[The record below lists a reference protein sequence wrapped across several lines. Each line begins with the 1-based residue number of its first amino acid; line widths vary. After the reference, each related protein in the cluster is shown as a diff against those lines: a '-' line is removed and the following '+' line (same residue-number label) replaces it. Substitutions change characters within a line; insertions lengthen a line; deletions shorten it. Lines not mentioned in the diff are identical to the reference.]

1 VLDLAATGA
10 YRLTFLSYFQRA
22 VAVDNTRVSSKGQM
36 IIPKRVREA
45 LGLKK
50 GTELAVELLPG
61 GGFAARPKAIDL
73 VAQVRSIAGM
83 LKHRGKRMSGM
94 SERAAIMAAVL
105 AEDER
110 TKRKARRRP

>member
-1 VLDLAATGA
+1 MEH
-10 YRLTFLSYFQRA
+10 
-22 VAVDNTRVSSKGQM
+22 TRVSSKGQM

-50 GTELAVELLPG
+50 GTELAVELLPE
-61 GGFAARPKAIDL
+61 GGFAARPKASDL

-83 LKHRGKRMSGM
+83 LSHRGRRMSAAR
-94 SERAAIMAAVL
+94 ERAAILAAVL

-110 TKRKARRRP
+110 TKRKTRRRP

>member
-1 VLDLAATGA
+1 ME
-10 YRLTFLSYFQRA
+10 S
-22 VAVDNTRVSSKGQM
+22 TRVSSKGQM

-61 GGFAARPKAIDL
+61 EGFVARAAEPGRA
-73 VAQVRSIAGM
+73 AQVRGLAGM
-83 LKHRGKRMSGM
+83 LAHRGKRMSRAR
-94 SERAAIMAAVL
+94 ERAAVMAAVL

-110 TKRKARRRP
+110 TKRRARRRP

>member
-1 VLDLAATGA
+1 VE
-10 YRLTFLSYFQRA
+10 
-22 VAVDNTRVSSKGQM
+22 NTRVSSKGQM

-50 GTELAVELLPG
+50 GTELAVELLPE
-61 GGFAARPKAIDL
+61 GGFAARPKATDL
-73 VAQVRSIAGM
+73 VAQVGSVAGM
-83 LKHRGKRMSGM
+83 LAHRGKRMSRTR
-94 SERAAIMAAVL
+94 ERAAIMAAVL

>member
-1 VLDLAATGA
+1 MEH
-10 YRLTFLSYFQRA
+10 
-22 VAVDNTRVSSKGQM
+22 TRVSSKGQM

-50 GTELAVELLPG
+50 GTELAVELLPE
-61 GGFAARPKAIDL
+61 GGFAARPKATDL
-73 VAQVRSIAGM
+73 VAQVRSVAGM
-83 LKHRGKRMSGM
+83 LAHRGTRMSATR
-94 SERAAIMAAVL
+94 EKAAIMAAVL

>member
-1 VLDLAATGA
+1 ME
-10 YRLTFLSYFQRA
+10 
-22 VAVDNTRVSSKGQM
+22 NTRVSSKGQM

-50 GTELAVELLPG
+50 GTELAVELLAG
-61 GGFAARPKAIDL
+61 GGFAARPKATDR

-83 LKHRGKRMSGM
+83 LAHRGRRMPPTR
-94 SERAAIMAAVL
+94 ERAAIMAAVL

>member
-1 VLDLAATGA
+1 M
-10 YRLTFLSYFQRA
+10 
-22 VAVDNTRVSSKGQM
+22 DNTRVSSKGQM

-50 GTELAVELLPG
+50 GTELAVELLPE
-61 GGFAARPKAIDL
+61 GGFAARPTATDL
-73 VAQVRSIAGM
+73 VARVRSIAGM
-83 LKHRGKRMSGM
+83 LAHRGRPMSAAR
-94 SERAAIMAAVL
+94 EKAAIQAAVL

>member
-1 VLDLAATGA
+1 ME
-10 YRLTFLSYFQRA
+10 
-22 VAVDNTRVSSKGQM
+22 NTRVSSKGQM

-50 GTELAVELLPG
+50 GTELAVELLPE
-61 GGFAARPKAIDL
+61 GGFAARPKATDR
-73 VAQVRSIAGM
+73 VAQVRNIAGM
-83 LKHRGKRMSGM
+83 LAHRGKRVSAAR
-94 SERAAIMAAVL
+94 EKAAIMAAVL

>member
-1 VLDLAATGA
+1 ME
-10 YRLTFLSYFQRA
+10 
-22 VAVDNTRVSSKGQM
+22 NTRVSSKGQM

-50 GTELAVELLPG
+50 GTELAVELLPE
-61 GGFAARPKAIDL
+61 GGFAARPKATDL
-73 VAQVRSIAGM
+73 ARVRSVAGM
-83 LKHRGKRMSGM
+83 LAHRGKRMSRTR
-94 SERAAIMAAVL
+94 ERAAIMAAVL

>member
-1 VLDLAATGA
+1 ME
-10 YRLTFLSYFQRA
+10 
-22 VAVDNTRVSSKGQM
+22 NTRVSSKGQM

-50 GTELAVELLPG
+50 GTELAVELLPE
-61 GGFAARPKAIDL
+61 GGFAARPKATDR
-73 VAQVRSIAGM
+73 VAQVRSVAGM
-83 LKHRGKRMSGM
+83 LAHRGKRMSRTR
-94 SERAAIMAAVL
+94 ERAAIMAAVL